1 MAPSSDKKANN
12 APTMADKPR
21 KSIKLTPGKE
31 KQLRAALANMKAH
44 YGDVLAAWG
53 GLTAEQQADVLAHS
67 PVLAE
72 LVALVEP
79 LRG

>member
-31 KQLRAALANMKAH
+31 KQLRAALANLKAR
-44 YGDVLAAWG
+44 YGDTLAAWG
-53 GLTAEQQADVLAHS
+53 GLTDEQQADVLAHS
-67 PVLAE
+67 PLLAE
-72 LVALVEP
+72 LKALTEP
-79 LRG
+79 LRW

>member
-31 KQLRAALANMKAH
+31 KQLRAALAELKAH
-44 YGDVLAAWG
+44 YGATLASFG
-53 GLTAEQQADVLAHS
+53 SLTPAQQQDVLAHS

>member
-1 MAPSSDKKANN
+1 MAPSSKAT
-12 APTMADKPR
+12 AVMAADKPR

-31 KQLRAALANMKAH
+31 KQLRAALAVLKAH
-44 YGDVLAAWG
+44 YGDTLASWG
-53 GLTAEQQADVLAHS
+53 SLTEAQRADVLAHS

>member
-1 MAPSSDKKANN
+1 MAPSSNRAKNEA
-12 APTMADKPR
+12 ALADKPR

-31 KQLRAALANMKAH
+31 KQLRAALAVLKAH
-44 YGDVLAAWG
+44 YGDTLASLG
-53 GLTAEQQADVLAHS
+53 SLTEAQRADVLAHS

>member
-12 APTMADKPR
+12 APTMAAKPR

-31 KQLRAALANMKAH
+31 KQLRAALADLKAH
-44 YGDVLAAWG
+44 YGDTLAAWG
-53 GLTAEQQADVLAHS
+53 GLTDEQQADVLAHS
-67 PVLAE
+67 PLLAE
-72 LVALVEP
+72 LKALTEP

>member
-1 MAPSSDKKANN
+1 MAPSSKVA
-12 APTMADKPR
+12 AVRATMADKPR

-31 KQLRAALANMKAH
+31 KQLRAALADLKAH
-44 YGDVLAAWG
+44 YGDTLAACG
-53 GLTAEQQADVLAHS
+53 GLTDEQQADVLAHS